1 MYYDEDFLEEELP
14 LSEAQLACCA
24 SVGACFW
31 EESIPFP
38 EEGSIRTELDA
49 SCSDGRAGDSH
60 GRSARRCRKYDS
72 LEFNPKNGG
81 RKISKNGGN
90 D

>member
-49 SCSDGRAGDSH
+49 FVGEGELGIPQEVPPPGPDATPEEV
-60 GRSARRCRKYDS
+60 
-72 LEFNPKNGG
+72 L
-81 RKISKNGGN
+81 
-90 D
+90 